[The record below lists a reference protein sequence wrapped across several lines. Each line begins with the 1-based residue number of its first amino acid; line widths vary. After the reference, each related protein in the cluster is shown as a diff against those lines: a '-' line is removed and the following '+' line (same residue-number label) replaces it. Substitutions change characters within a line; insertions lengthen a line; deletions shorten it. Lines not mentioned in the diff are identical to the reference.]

1 MSKKIDWEN
10 KDEVWQRIGANKS
23 LIEEAPDHIRSDKK
37 LLLKAIDVATKGG
50 RILEHV
56 DEALRADKNFMLAA
70 LKAGSDV
77 LKWADESLKA
87 DKEFLI
93 AAAKTKRKS
102 NNVKGIMQDDT
113 DDIVTEVLEN
123 TDNSVRADKD
133 FWVAILKH
141 GVKGSRYGGNIDFL
155 FYAPENII
163 ADREVVMAAVKRDES
178 ALNYASDKLKADKEI
193 VMASV
198 KHAGVSLSYADDSLQ
213 ADREV
218 VMTAVKNDEGGQTL
232 KFASAELQSDKKVL
246 MAALKSSFRSFY
258 SIDAGQVTIS
268 ESLKADKDVAKA
280 LEIAEWK
287 VKVSEDPW
295 RYEEKAPDHIKANEE
310 VAIETVRER
319 GDMLEHMDDAFKAN
333 KKVVMVAVNQSGHAL
348 EYADDALK
356 SDKSIVTK
364 ALNENFGAL
373 QYADDS
379 LKSDKKFILG
389 FAEIDLYFV
398 SDALKAD
405 KEVVMASAR
414 YGGNLKYAS
423 KALKADKEVVMAN
436 PDSLEYASK
445 SLKADKEVVWAALKE
460 SPGNLEYASKALK
473 ADKELVMANPFSL
486 YYAADSL
493 KADKEV
499 VMAAVKE
506 YAGNLQ
512 YASKALKA
520 DKEVVMAAVQGDGSS
535 LKYADD
541 LLKADKDIVLM
552 ALHTQYKSYGD
563 TENVFK
569 FVDKS
574 LRRDADVKKARA
586 GGEVTRNKEMV
597 FKGEGGEYQ
606 LNIHTST
613 EAKEYMKDIESSNP
627 LDYFDGGQGG
637 NVSAFYGIELGELK
651 TQFPKADVELIADNK
666 NFASPIPPSKGKHIE
681 ELYVTKGEVYSE
693 GFVVQIDAEEEFEE
707 EKLTFQ
713 YSIACFAIAHH
724 VNEIEIVHN
733 VLYDGKEIDDFYFT
747 DGGSEVTV
755 SLVGYD
761 KEDNQVVFYDS
772 RYMDKVDWEKMSDLL
787 DY

>member
-1 MSKKIDWEN
+1 MNKKIDWSN
-10 KDEVWQRIGANKS
+10 KKEVIQALTLDGMLLSK
-23 LIEEAPDHIRSDKK
+23 APDEIKD
-37 LLLKAIDVATKGG
+37 
-50 RILEHV
+50 
-56 DEALRADKNFMLAA
+56 
-70 LKAGSDV
+70 
-77 LKWADESLKA
+77 
-87 DKEFLI
+87 DKE
-93 AAAKTKRKS
+93 S
-102 NNVKGIMQDDT
+102 
-113 DDIVTEVLEN
+113 
-123 TDNSVRADKD
+123 
-133 FWVAILKH
+133 
-141 GVKGSRYGGNIDFL
+141 
-155 FYAPENII
+155 
-163 ADREVVMAAVKRDES
+163 VMAALEQS
-178 ALNYASDKLKADKEI
+178 GLALGVEGDNIVFASD
-193 VMASV
+193 
-198 KHAGVSLSYADDSLQ
+198 
-213 ADREV
+213 R
-218 VMTAVKNDEGGQTL
+218 
-232 KFASAELQSDKKVL
+232 
-246 MAALKSSFRSFY
+246 
-258 SIDAGQVTIS
+258 
-268 ESLKADKDVAKA
+268 
-280 LEIAEWK
+280 
-287 VKVSEDPW
+287 
-295 RYEEKAPDHIKANEE
+295 
-310 VAIETVRER
+310 
-319 GDMLEHMDDAFKAN
+319 
-333 KKVVMVAVNQSGHAL
+333 
-348 EYADDALK
+348 
-356 SDKSIVTK
+356 
-364 ALNENFGAL
+364 
-373 QYADDS
+373 
-379 LKSDKKFILG
+379 
-389 FAEIDLYFV
+389 
-398 SDALKAD
+398 LKAD
-405 KEVVMASAR
+405 KEVVMKAVKETPSALHHVDDSLKKDKDVVSIAVLGR
-414 YGGNLKYAS
+414 SGGLSHADDS
-423 KALKADKEVVMAN
+423 LKADKDFFMGLMNRSTEFENLTVYSFNCLHESLRGDKEVVMAVV
-436 PDSLEYASK
+436 SVSGSQLEYASD
-445 SLKADKEVVWAALKE
+445 SLRADKEVVLAALE
-460 SPGNLEYASKALK
+460 NDSSALEYASQAFK
-473 ADKELVMANPFSL
+473 ADKELVMANL
-486 YYAADSL
+486 CLWAADDSL

-499 VMAAVKE
+499 VMAAVQK
-506 YAGNLQ
+506 
-512 YASKALKA
+512 
-520 DKEVVMAAVQGDGSS
+520 DGSS

-541 LLKADKDIVLM
+541 SLKADKDIVLM

-627 LDYFDGGQGG
+627 LDHFNGGQGG

>member
-1 MSKKIDWEN
+1 
-10 KDEVWQRIGANKS
+10 
-23 LIEEAPDHIRSDKK
+23 
-37 LLLKAIDVATKGG
+37 
-50 RILEHV
+50 
-56 DEALRADKNFMLAA
+56 
-70 LKAGSDV
+70 
-77 LKWADESLKA
+77 
-87 DKEFLI
+87 
-93 AAAKTKRKS
+93 
-102 NNVKGIMQDDT
+102 
-113 DDIVTEVLEN
+113 
-123 TDNSVRADKD
+123 
-133 FWVAILKH
+133 
-141 GVKGSRYGGNIDFL
+141 
-155 FYAPENII
+155 
-163 ADREVVMAAVKRDES
+163 
-178 ALNYASDKLKADKEI
+178 
-193 VMASV
+193 
-198 KHAGVSLSYADDSLQ
+198 
-213 ADREV
+213 
-218 VMTAVKNDEGGQTL
+218 
-232 KFASAELQSDKKVL
+232 
-246 MAALKSSFRSFY
+246 
-258 SIDAGQVTIS
+258 
-268 ESLKADKDVAKA
+268 
-280 LEIAEWK
+280 
-287 VKVSEDPW
+287 
-295 RYEEKAPDHIKANEE
+295 
-310 VAIETVRER
+310 
-319 GDMLEHMDDAFKAN
+319 
-333 KKVVMVAVNQSGHAL
+333 
-348 EYADDALK
+348 
-356 SDKSIVTK
+356 
-364 ALNENFGAL
+364 
-373 QYADDS
+373 
-379 LKSDKKFILG
+379 
-389 FAEIDLYFV
+389 
-398 SDALKAD
+398 
-405 KEVVMASAR
+405 
-414 YGGNLKYAS
+414 
-423 KALKADKEVVMAN
+423 
-436 PDSLEYASK
+436 
-445 SLKADKEVVWAALKE
+445 
-460 SPGNLEYASKALK
+460 
-473 ADKELVMANPFSL
+473 MANPFSL

-512 YASKALKA
+512 DASKALKA

-535 LKYADD
+535 LEYADD
-541 LLKADKDIVLM
+541 SLKADKDIVLM

-597 FKGEGGEYQ
+597 FEGEGGEYQ

-627 LDYFDGGQGG
+627 LDHFDGGQGG